1 MQRGIMT
8 TYQEVLDLIKR
19 SEDERLKFQFEAD
32 KRAEKLDRKLE
43 KIAKMVGSIGN
54 NQGDVAEEFFFNT
67 LKIEKKIG
75 DISFY
80 DITANALKECDGIKD
95 EYDILLT
102 NGNCLAIVET
112 KYKVHINDV
121 EHLRNRK
128 IPNFRKLFPIYSNY
142 TIFAGIAGF
151 HINEDVVTK
160 AEEYGF
166 FILKRHG
173 KLVESDTEYMKAQ

>member
-1 MQRGIMT
+1 MT

-19 SEDERLKFQFEAD
+19 SEDQQIKFQIEAD
-32 KRAEKLDRKLE
+32 KRAEKLDRKLD
-43 KIAKMVGSIGN
+43 KIAKMGGNIGN

-67 LKIEKKIG
+67 LKVNPRIG
-75 DISFY
+75 SMQFDDVS
-80 DITANALKECDGIKD
+80 ANVLKTRDGIKD

-112 KYKVHINDV
+112 KYKAHINDV
-121 EHLRNRK
+121 EHLKNRK
-128 IPNFRKLFPIYSNY
+128 IPNFRKLFPIYANY

-173 KLVESDTEYMKAQ
+173 KLVESDTEYMRAQ